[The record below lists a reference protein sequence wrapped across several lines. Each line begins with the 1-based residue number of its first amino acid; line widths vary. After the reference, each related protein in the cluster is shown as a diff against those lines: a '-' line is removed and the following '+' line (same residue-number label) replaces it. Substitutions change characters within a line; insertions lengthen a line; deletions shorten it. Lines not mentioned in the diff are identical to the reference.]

1 MREYIPSCCYCN
13 HSQCLA
19 LLQVYFKTTCSPI
32 IEETFCKPAGF
43 PFKQIIPSC
52 SLLRSPMLLP
62 WKFPCVPRLFSS
74 PEECKVFLFKQKFAA
89 WSWANKQQPLAQIPC
104 FFLAHY
110 SRCTF
115 LPEKYFLEKGERL
128 ANTKTVGVPAFTKYL
143 QRLKGVL
150 GFLVA
155 GPVSCKASD
164 FCPAL

>member
-1 MREYIPSCCYCN
+1 MFGTASGLFQN
-13 HSQCLA
+13 HMQ
-19 LLQVYFKTTCSPI
+19 PI

-52 SLLRSPMLLP
+52 SPLRSPMLLP

-89 WSWANKQQPLAQIPC
+89 WSWANKQHLLHRIPC

-110 SRCTF
+110 SWCTF

-143 QRLKGVL
+143 
-150 GFLVA
+150 
-155 GPVSCKASD
+155 SCCNTCSNVCSGSTSYISSLSSSSK
-164 FCPAL
+164 